1 MASRKDIKAKQ
12 KKKQKQQ
19 DLVPFL
25 IIGGLVIIVLAI
37 VIITQITNNST
48 AKANI
53 ITPEFVLA
61 KQTDGLTMGDPNA
74 KVTVIEFADFQC
86 PYCGSYWKQ
95 LEPTIIQDYVD
106 TGKILYVYHPFSF
119 LGTSSTWDESV
130 KSSEAAY
137 CANDQGK
144 FWEYRAMLFANQN
157 GENKGAFSQAKLIA
171 FAEIVGLDMK
181 TFKQCLSSDAHNAEV
196 TADTKAASDLGA
208 TFTPSFLVDGQ
219 IVGPDTLIESID
231 AALSK

>member
-37 VIITQITNNST
+37 VIITQITNNNT

-53 ITPEFVLA
+53 VTPEFVIA
-61 KQTDGLTMGDPNA
+61 NQTDGLTMGDPNA
-74 KVTVIEFADFQC
+74 KITVIEFADFQC
-86 PYCGSYWKQ
+86 PYCGVYWQ
-95 LEPTIIQDYVD
+95 QVEPTIITDYVN
-106 TGKILYVYHPFSF
+106 TGKIQYVYHPFSF

-130 KSSEAAY
+130 KSAEAAY

-144 FWEYRAMLFANQN
+144 FWEYRAMIFANQN
-157 GENKGAFSQAKLIA
+157 GENKGAFSQANLLA
-171 FAEIVGLDMK
+171 FAEAIDLDMK
-181 TFKQCLSSDAHNAEV
+181 SFKQCLSDGTHNADV
-196 TADTKAASDLGA
+196 TAATQSASSLGA

-219 IVGPDTLIESID
+219 IVGMDTLIESID
-231 AALSK
+231 AALNK